1 MMVNPETPAS
11 LSIVCFGDSIT
22 NGFGVRRPWRQV
34 MQALLRERHPEISF
48 KVFNAGIDGDTLYGG
63 RRRLR
68 RDVLRHEPDIATIAF
83 GLNDLYMGVPLS
95 EFARNLAEVIDELEN
110 IRCRPV
116 LLTTVRPA
124 APAQLLGG
132 ASPESYNNLIRETAA
147 RRQVPLLDVWLAW
160 PELTDPWDYFLG
172 DGVHP
177 GEAGHDFMG
186 RLTADCMASLIEAD
200 PDSDGKGRN
209 LLG

>member
-1 MMVNPETPAS
+1 MVNPETPAS

-22 NGFGVRRPWRQV
+22 KGFGVRRPWRQV
-34 MQALLRERHPEISF
+34 MQTLLRERHPEISF

>member
-1 MMVNPETPAS
+1 MVNPETPAS
-11 LSIVCFGDSIT
+11 LSIVCLGDSIT

-63 RRRLR
+63 RLRLR
-68 RDVLRHEPDIATIAF
+68 RDVLRHEPDIATVAF
-83 GLNDLYMGVPLS
+83 GLNDLYMGAALP
-95 EFARNLAEVIDELEN
+95 EFARNLAEVVDELEN
-110 IRCRPV
+110 IHCRPV
-116 LLTTVRPA
+116 LLTTVKPA
-124 APAQLLGG
+124 APAGLLGG
-132 ASPESYNNLIRETAA
+132 ESPESYNNLIREAAA
-147 RRQVPLLDVWLAW
+147 RRQVPLLDVWRAW
-160 PELTDPWDYFLG
+160 PELADPWEYFLS

-186 RLTADCMASLIEAD
+186 RLTADFMASLIEGE
-200 PDSDGKGRN
+200 PDMTRKDRN